1 MLLGR
6 QLMMVPLYG
15 VDTAKIAHYLGT
27 DVQVFFQRAFVLIN
41 FYKNISNGTTQTG
54 LLVLPLQLAPIFT
67 S

>member
-1 MLLGR
+1 
-6 QLMMVPLYG
+6 